1 MNIFRSFSLSLSL
14 NLSTFSFV
22 NLSFYPYLYIN
33 FIPVDGSQDS
43 KFESLDVK
51 NKKIDSG
58 VVYGCQDGLEGET
71 LDLEMEFGI
80 SHVNSS
86 EATLWF

>member
-1 MNIFRSFSLSLSL
+1 MSTYLSIP
-14 NLSTFSFV
+14 TA
-22 NLSFYPYLYIN
+22 YLYIN

-43 KFESLDVK
+43 KFEPLDVK

-86 EATLWF
+86 SEATLWF